1 VAERTVAD
9 SDDASRAL
17 RRGLARLVLLLLL
30 VVGVGALAYV
40 VVQTYFEVEEVVLP
54 DLSGMTLAQATTVL
68 READLL
74 PLAFSENIAGVPVD
88 TVTSQTPRPGAL
100 VRRGRTVGIGV
111 NSPPESDL
119 LPNLVGLDIEE
130 ALQRMRDAGLE
141 VERVG
146 YRYGEEP
153 AGRVVAQNPVAG
165 ARLDAQPILLEVSR
179 GLERANLQVPD
190 LAGLTLDA
198 ARQRLQG
205 LGFTR
210 VESLASTVSF
220 ERPGSVSGQVPE
232 AGTVV
237 SAGTPIIVL
246 YALGTNAVV
255 QVPDVSGLPL
265 WRAQVALRA
274 AGLEVGSVSY
284 LRDPTRPTGVVT
296 LEPDALTVVGSP
308 INVVINGEPGGPNI
322 LLGEPGDGTAP
333 EAGDGTQP
341 QTTASNSRNVPF
353 SFDPRTLG
361 IPALVGQAFDLRLV
375 VSDDRGERT
384 LLDRRVQ
391 ADEVVT
397 TSVSVFGDEPLLQT
411 YINGDLYLAWRP

>member
-1 VAERTVAD
+1 MVAD

-17 RRGLARLVLLLLL
+17 RRGLARLGLLLLL
-30 VVGVGALAYV
+30 VIGVAALAYV

-54 DLSGMTLAQATTVL
+54 DLSGMTLSQATSLL
-68 READLL
+68 RESDLL
-74 PLAFSENIAGVPVD
+74 PLAFSENIAGVAVD
-88 TVTSQTPRPGAL
+88 TVTSQTPQPGAL

-111 NSPPESDL
+111 NRPPESDL
-119 LPNLVGLDIEE
+119 LPNLVGLDIEA

-141 VERVG
+141 VQQVG
-146 YRYGEEP
+146 YRYDAEP
-153 AGRVVAQNPVAG
+153 AGRVLAQSPAAG
-165 ARLDAQPILLEVSR
+165 ARLQAQPIVLEVSR
-179 GLERANLQVPD
+179 GSERATLQVPD

-198 ARQRLQG
+198 ARQRLLG

-220 ERPGSVSGQVPE
+220 ERPGSVAGQVPE
-232 AGTVV
+232 AGTLV
-237 SAGTPIIVL
+237 SAGTPVFIL

-265 WRAQVALRA
+265 WRAQVALRS

-284 LRDPTRPTGVVT
+284 LRDPTRPTGVVA

-322 LLGEPGDGTAP
+322 LLGDPGAGTVPETDPGAP
-333 EAGDGTQP
+333 TQ
-341 QTTASNSRNVPF
+341 TASGDSRNVPF

-391 ADEVVT
+391 ADEVVS
-397 TSVSVFGDEPLLQT
+397 TSVTVYGTEPLLQT